1 MWFENVGAFIDYGF
15 QHIVPEGPDHV
26 LFVIALYLNAR
37 SWGSLLMQVTAFTL
51 AHTLT
56 LALAATSVI
65 SVAPEIVEPLI
76 AVSIVVLAIEAIAF
90 PDAHRLW
97 RIPVVA
103 AFGLLHGLGFG
114 TVMSPAVLSAD
125 TSAALVGITIGVE
138 LGHLTVL
145 VATGIVAFMVLIAL
159 RSLKRPGL
167 YRLAFVIPVAAII
180 ALVGAFWTLQRT
192 GVITV

>member
-1 MWFENVGAFIDYGF
+1 MWFENVGAFIDFGF
-15 QHIVPEGPDHV
+15 LHIIPEGPDHI

-37 SWGSLLMQVTAFTL
+37 SWGALFLQVTAFTV

-56 LALAATSVI
+56 LALAATGLI
-65 SVAPEIVEPLI
+65 SVAPELIEPMI
-76 AVSIVVLAIEAIAF
+76 AISIVVLAIEAIAF

-138 LGHLTVL
+138 LGHLAVL
-145 VATGIVAFMVLIAL
+145 VATGLVSLMVLLAL
-159 RSLKRPGL
+159 RAAKRPGL
-167 YRLAFVIPVAAII
+167 YRPAFVIPLAAII
-180 ALVGAFWTLQRT
+180 ALVGAYWTLQRT
-192 GVITV
+192 GLIAI

>member
-1 MWFENVGAFIDYGF
+1 MWFENAGAFIDFGF
-15 QHIVPEGPDHV
+15 LHIIPEGPDHI

-37 SWGSLLMQVTAFTL
+37 SWSSLFLQVTAFTL

-56 LALAATSVI
+56 LALAATGVI
-65 SVAPEIVEPLI
+65 SVAPELIEPLI
-76 AVSIVVLAIEAIAF
+76 AISILVLAIEAIAC

-138 LGHLTVL
+138 LGHLIVL
-145 VATGIVAFMVLIAL
+145 VATGLAAFMVLLAL
-159 RSLKRPGL
+159 RTAKKPGL
-167 YRLAFVIPVAAII
+167 YRPVFVIPVAAII

-192 GVITV
+192 GVIAV

>member
-15 QHIVPEGPDHV
+15 QHIIPEGPDHV

-56 LALAATSVI
+56 LALAATGVL
-65 SVAPEIVEPLI
+65 SVAPEVVEPLI
-76 AVSIVVLAIEAIAF
+76 AISIVVLAIEAIAF

-103 AFGLLHGLGFG
+103 ASHGVFRVNGCQIGIGYLATSGR
-114 TVMSPAVLSAD
+114 SPRPELVRRTWPQDQINL
-125 TSAALVGITIGVE
+125 TSG
-138 LGHLTVL
+138 
-145 VATGIVAFMVLIAL
+145 
-159 RSLKRPGL
+159 RC
-167 YRLAFVIPVAAII
+167 VAA
-180 ALVGAFWTLQRT
+180 ANQYPAFD
-192 GVITV
+192 GC